1 MALGTVS
8 GLGREFWP
16 HRRNPGPTQKER
28 VSLSLLLQRAGQPAH
43 REEAGP
49 VMWLELGR
57 LGQEAESGR
66 PPGERLEVEHMRFS
80 VSAPTDPQ
88 VAWGLEYSSW
98 RPGLEQPER
107 EILTMGRRD
116 VIPKKTVLNP
126 KLSLS
131 LGDGTLKAG
140 FPLFGKAGGVHY
152 RQLFPSLA
160 AAKSLQLCPTLC
172 DPIDGNPPGSSVSG
186 ILQTRILEWV
196 AISFSNACTHSKS
209 LQLCPTLCDPM
220 DSSPPGSSVHRIL

>member
-80 VSAPTDPQ
+80 VSAPTDPAGCMGAGIFQ
-88 VAWGLEYSSW
+88 LEARSGAA
-98 RPGLEQPER
+98 RA
-107 EILTMGRRD
+107 
-116 VIPKKTVLNP
+116 
-126 KLSLS
+126 
-131 LGDGTLKAG
+131 GDTDHGEA
-140 FPLFGKAGGVHY
+140 
-152 RQLFPSLA
+152 
-160 AAKSLQLCPTLC
+160 
-172 DPIDGNPPGSSVSG
+172 
-186 ILQTRILEWV
+186 
-196 AISFSNACTHSKS
+196 
-209 LQLCPTLCDPM
+209 
-220 DSSPPGSSVHRIL
+220 